1 MVLLAHPLLGSFDR
15 QPMIAGEGFHPGLV
29 VGGPLAQDLLADHR
43 NADHLTEEVH
53 NLLRAR
59 ETAEVAVNDNAVEAV
74 VDKGEQ
80 VAEQLG
86 EQFHGNPRT
95 ARSRAKNHQAW
106 TGQADRGGQ
115 EFSSGRCGALCIQ
128 RRAGNYDSR
137 IVTIGQ
143 LILFSTKTGD
153 AWLLDPAD
161 QLAARL
167 AREGE
172 SEPIQI
178 EETDTTFAIGWKGR
192 YRIEGPAF
200 VYPDDDTGRVTTIL
214 GYPTDKLTQAV

>member
-1 MVLLAHPLLGSFDR
+1 MHDLLG
-15 QPMIAGEGFHPGLV
+15 
-29 VGGPLAQDLLADHR
+29 
-43 NADHLTEEVH
+43 
-53 NLLRAR
+53 AR

-74 VDKGEQ
+74 ADEGEQ

-95 ARSRAKNHQAW
+95 TRSGSKNHQAW
-106 TGQADRGGQ
+106 TGGRIVEGKSFRLADEVRY
-115 EFSSGRCGALCIQ
+115 IQ
-128 RRAGNYDSR
+128 RRAADYDSR

-167 AREGE
+167 ARQGE
-172 SEPIQI
+172 SEPIHI
-178 EETDTTFAIGWKGR
+178 EETDTTFAIGWRGL

-200 VYPDDDTGRVTTIL
+200 VYSDDDTGQVATIL